1 MNKFKIIE
9 KNVELYKKKRLQSP
23 EEDWPFDIRDAL
35 FCINKNLFDPT
46 YSLKA
51 MRDLCNLSD
60 TNFSSRFRHYVG
72 MAPREYITFHRV
84 HSGMMLF
91 RNRKLKHVRISE
103 IGFTVGY
110 ENPSSFT
117 MTFKRFTGLSPK
129 EWKRGQTLK

>member
-1 MNKFKIIE
+1 MGRFKIID
-9 KNVELYKKKRLQSP
+9 KNVERYKNQKLQSP
-23 EEDWPFDIRDAL
+23 EEHWPFDIRDAL
-35 FCINKNLFDPT
+35 LCINKHLFDPS
-46 YSLKA
+46 YSLKT
-51 MRDLCNLSD
+51 MRELCNLSD

-72 MAPREYITFHRV
+72 MTPREYITYHRV

-91 RNRKLKHVRISE
+91 RNKKLKNVRISE

-129 EWKRGQTLK
+129 EWKRVQML